1 MANDLKNLSIKELKK
16 IDSTNKNLR
25 RSIHDIRKNKN

>member
-1 MANDLKNLSIKELKK
+1 MANDKKPFYKRIKK

-25 RSIHDIRKNKN
+25 RSIHDTRKNKN

>member
-25 RSIHDIRKNKN
+25 SIHDIRKNKN